1 MELGGTYLIQ
11 SEIRWWFQE
20 RDITDEF
27 FVHHTALY
35 HYIQEA
41 ADISAADISVT
52 GHHIEAI

>member
-1 MELGGTYLIQ
+1 MYTF
-11 SEIRWWFQE
+11 W
-20 RDITDEF
+20 F